1 MSLAFEELDYA
12 PTAMGGLSLRRRRDL
27 ATGENVFEVKLG
39 DAFLMSSKFST
50 SEIALA
56 ELCLAACAGD
66 ALRVVVGGLGLG
78 YTARRVLDEARV
90 AELLVVETMAPVIRW
105 HEAGLVPL
113 GRALSADN
121 RCRFV
126 EGDFFALAASAAG
139 FDVEAAGCRFDAIL
153 VDIDHT
159 PDFHLDPTHAG
170 FYTSAGLQQLAA
182 HLRPGGV
189 FGLWSNEPPDDAFTD
204 RLAGVFATA
213 EAAPV
218 TFWNPLQ
225 GCEVIQTVYLATT
238 AGG

>member
-12 PTAMGGLSLRRRRDL
+12 PTPMGGLSLRRRCDL
-27 ATGENVFEVKLG
+27 ATGEDVFEVKLG
-39 DAFLMSSKFST
+39 EAFLMSSRFST

-56 ELCLAACAGD
+56 ELGLAACAGD
-66 ALRVVVGGLGLG
+66 ALSVVVGGLGLG
-78 YTARRVLDEARV
+78 YTARRALDEARV
-90 AELLVVETMAPVIRW
+90 AELVVVETMAPVIKW
-105 HEAGLVPL
+105 HEGGLVPL
-113 GRALSADN
+113 GSGLSADN

-126 EGDFFALAASAAG
+126 EGDFFALAASVAG
-139 FDVEAAGCRFDAIL
+139 FDSEAAGRRFDAIL

-159 PDFHLDPTHAG
+159 PDFHLDLAHAG
-170 FYTSAGLQQLAA
+170 FYTPAGLQQLAA

>member
-1 MSLAFEELDYA
+1 M
-12 PTAMGGLSLRRRRDL
+12 
-27 ATGENVFEVKLG
+27 
-39 DAFLMSSKFST
+39 
-50 SEIALA
+50 
-56 ELCLAACAGD
+56 
-66 ALRVVVGGLGLG
+66 
-78 YTARRVLDEARV
+78 LDEPRV

-113 GRALSADN
+113 GAGLSAD
-121 RCRFV
+121 RSCRFV
-126 EGDFFALAASAAG
+126 QGDFFALAASAAG
-139 FDVEAAGCRFDAIL
+139 FDPKAAGRRFDAIL

-170 FYTSAGLQQLAA
+170 FYTPAGLAALAA
-182 HLRPGGV
+182 YLHPGGV

-225 GCEVIQTVYLATT
+225 GREVTQTVYLAT
-238 AGG
+238 AGGG